1 MATVSKITRSF
12 TIYTC
17 GPQKA
22 FVPNSELAHPNVC
35 YVIFQF
41 CFYNFSLSDV
51 WVINLGTVFILQLS
65 VYKSS
70 GSVLT
75 ISIRSSW

>member
-12 TIYTC
+12 TIYVC

-35 YVIFQF
+35 YIIFQY
-41 CFYNFSLSDV
+41 CFL
-51 WVINLGTVFILQLS
+51 
-65 VYKSS
+65 
-70 GSVLT
+70 
-75 ISIRSSW
+75 